1 MSDRRQ
7 REAERIRREYQRRQR
22 DIEPGFYALDRPANL
37 FARHTQERALAAAL
51 RHGGL
56 LPLAER
62 RVLEVGC
69 GGGQWLASFEAFGA
83 DRLRLA
89 AIELDEERW
98 RGACE
103 RFPGA
108 DLRLGDASELPWADA
123 SFEVV
128 LQSTVFTSILEP
140 DVRRAVAAEMLRV
153 LAPNGRIL
161 WYDFSWDN
169 PANSQVRGV
178 RRRELDEL
186 FPSCRIWTRRVTL
199 APPLARRLVPLSR
212 QAAELLQGLRLLNTH
227 LFACIE
233 RLP

>member
-1 MSDRRQ
+1 MSDPRQ
-7 REAERIRREYQRRQR
+7 REAKRIRREYQRRQR
-22 DIEPGFYALDRPANL
+22 EIEPGFYALDRPANL

-56 LPLAER
+56 LPLAGR

-69 GGGQWLASFEAFGA
+69 GSGQWLASCEAFGA
-83 DRLRLA
+83 TRHQLA
-89 AIELDEERW
+89 AIELDEDRW
-98 RGACE
+98 RAAGE

-108 DLRLGDASELPWADA
+108 DLRHGDASELPWTDA

-128 LQSTVFTSILEP
+128 LQSTVFTSILDP
-140 DVRRAVAAEMLRV
+140 AVRLAVAAEMLRV
-153 LAPNGRIL
+153 LAPDGRIL
-161 WYDFSWDN
+161 WYDFSYNN

-178 RRRELDEL
+178 RRQELDQL
-186 FPSCRIWTRRVTL
+186 FPGCRIWARRVTL
-199 APPLARRLVPLSR
+199 APPLARRLVPQSR
-212 QAAELLQGLRLLNTH
+212 LAAELLQSLRLFNTH